1 MSSTSSWSLKSW
13 ISGRSSIRTSRSNRS
28 LASNLSVS
36 SWGNS
41 AISVHSQT
49 TTYAQSSSSD
59 STITA
64 RSRVGSFALSTSST
78 DTERP
83 ASPTSTSNPGPTPP
97 LNHPRS
103 HNRYNA
109 LTRAHV
115 AAVAELDAIAST
127 LLFGFSAVHKHA
139 EGELRA
145 AAAWVMLEIIEAHFE
160 TTNDLATQRYDRIC
174 SWEPENEELRMWSGA
189 MEARYVLKMRESLHP
204 Y

>member
-1 MSSTSSWSLKSW
+1 M
-13 ISGRSSIRTSRSNRS
+13 
-28 LASNLSVS
+28 
-36 SWGNS
+36 
-41 AISVHSQT
+41 
-49 TTYAQSSSSD
+49 
-59 STITA
+59 
-64 RSRVGSFALSTSST
+64 
-78 DTERP
+78 
-83 ASPTSTSNPGPTPP
+83 
-97 LNHPRS
+97 
-103 HNRYNA
+103 
-109 LTRAHV
+109 
-115 AAVAELDAIAST
+115 AELDAIAST